1 MFSKGIKV
9 LSLFFIDE
17 VAKYRGYDE
26 SGNEIPGEYAKI
38 FEEEY
43 AEMIAEQ
50 SLFDGEYRKYL
61 DKFSPNQIHQ

>member
-26 SGNEIPGEYAKI
+26 YGNEIPGEYAKI

-61 DKFSPNQIHQ
+61 EKFSPNQIHQ